1 MNFFKKSLSL
11 AGLFLSLMSSASADN
26 QYGLK
31 DNIQDGVILHC
42 FDWTAAQIEA
52 EITNIA
58 QAGFSAVQL
67 SPVHQR
73 EGASAW
79 YMAYQPYDFYI
90 GNSIATTESL
100 TSLCTAAHNVGVKV
114 IVDVIA
120 NHTNGNLQYV
130 ADRLKVSS
138 LYHND
143 PTTLSDIDYSSR
155 YSITHDDMGIQDLA
169 TETEAVQTIIKAYIA
184 ELKACGVDGIRFD
197 AAKHIG
203 LPSEGDNFWANV
215 PDKAMYNYGEILDS
229 TGGDDTK
236 LFPEYQKYISITD
249 NKYGNGLADS
259 FSSGSVP
266 SSIGVFNQRGASSA
280 KLVYWGESH
289 DTYSNDNGESKYK
302 SQNSIDRAYAIAAGN
317 NGATALYFSR
327 PSETQKDKIKMG
339 VKGSTHFTSPEVA
352 EVNHC
357 HNLCAGEPNYYVH
370 ASQVGAQVRNS
381 GCIMA
386 TGNGQAQDVSFANG
400 DGKGGWLTPGTYT
413 DKVAGGQFTVTTSTI
428 SGHVGSTGI
437 AVIYNAV
444 ATPQVTFSP
453 NGGSFSETLQ
463 VTATLSNAT
472 SGTYSVNGGAAQ
484 SISASGATFTLGQD
498 DATTYTVT
506 WTATDGSQQNS
517 GSVVYNKITP
527 YIPSVTTDEI
537 SCFLETSAESVSI
550 WVWDATNKTNYTGG
564 AWATKPNMELMGV
577 SAEGKNIFKWTYDG
591 ELTAIPEKVIFVP
604 DGAQS
609 ADLNFTNHGYYIGS
623 AVDHVVSP
631 SETPV
636 ATYALVCADATAK
649 QGETVTLSLNLTT
662 ENLNPVGLQCLIT
675 LPEGVTSGDD
685 GLTNLQA
692 SADRINGHT
701 IQSSRTQ
708 TGYALTL
715 LDEANAALKGNSG
728 AIATFDV
735 VVSSTATVGDLLVSV
750 SDLTLTAIGS
760 DSKVQTYYQSDA
772 ATSRLTVTKADEQYS
787 EQIKALKGRVK
798 VAQDLYD
805 NSTEGTAVGQYEA
818 GSRDALLDVI
828 TEVNG
833 KISADMT
840 LEQIEQC
847 TRQINTAIDLF
858 ETKKV
863 TQEQIVDTDLS
874 LYTEAI
880 YVESAEARPGTQIT
894 LSVMLKNQTFAV
906 SAYQT
911 DIFLPNGLT
920 VAKDDN
926 DEYEVNLSS
935 ERIAAGDVQSFAGN
949 VISSGA
955 VRLFFGAKTG
965 KLLSGTSG
973 QIATITVNVADT
985 VTPGNYA
992 IQVKNTTLNHNAA
1005 DGINVEERRVT
1016 DVITS
1021 HLTVSSYLP
1030 GDVNDDNTIDIIDLT
1045 YIEGYIL
1052 EYELPTFNLQAADL
1066 NGDLNITVTDWSILC
1081 NMICN
1086 TNSSQH
1092 AQARQEGSVE
1102 WFLPNALLCRNGE
1115 VEVSLGLTNHDA
1127 EVASYQFDL
1136 LLPQGISLTDV
1147 RTDRTRCTDQMVS
1160 FAKLA
1165 SGYTRLLVTSMSDA
1179 TLHGEEGTV
1188 LYLTLH
1194 ADAAIDEG
1202 HYQLMLDNSHLTHA
1216 GSSLQ
1221 SASAFAT
1228 LTVANEASIELLTD
1242 DMLNE
1247 AVIYDVNGLRR
1258 SGISQGVQI
1267 VRKADGTTQKVVSTR
1282 AK

>member
-58 QAGFSAVQL
+58 EAGFSAVQL

-73 EGASAW
+73 EGASSW

-143 PTTLSDIDYSSR
+143 PTTLNDIDYSSR

-169 TETEAVQTIIKAYIA
+169 TETEAVQAIIKAYIA

-215 PDKAMYNYGEILDS
+215 PDQAMYNYGEILDS

-236 LFPEYQKYISITD
+236 LFPEYQTYISITD

-259 FSSGSVP
+259 FSSGNVP
-266 SSIGVFNQRGASSA
+266 SSIGAFNQRGASSA

-339 VKGSTHFTSPEVA
+339 VKGSTHFTAPEVA

-357 HNLCAGEPNYYVH
+357 HNICAGEPNYYVH
-370 ASQVGAQVRNS
+370 ASLVGAQVRNS

-386 TGNGQAQDVSFANG
+386 TGSGQAQDVSFANG

-444 ATPQVTFSP
+444 ATPKVTFSP

-537 SCFLETSAESVSI
+537 SCFLETTAESVGI

-564 AWATKPNMELMGV
+564 VWATKPNMELMGV
-577 SAEGKNIFKWTYDG
+577 SVEGKNIFKWTYDG

-604 DGAQS
+604 DGKQT
-609 ADLNFTNHGYYIGS
+609 DNLNFTNHGYYIGS
-623 AVDHVVSP
+623 AVDHVVTP

-662 ENLNPVGLQCLIT
+662 ENLSPVGLQCLIT

-735 VVSSTATVGDLLVSV
+735 VVSSTATLGDLLVSV
-750 SDLTLTAIGS
+750 SELTLTAVDS
-760 DSKVQTYYQSDA
+760 DNKVQTYSKSDA
-772 ATSRLTVTKADEQYS
+772 ATSTLTVTEADNDYIELVDGVPYTNATNKAYS
-787 EQIKALKGRVK
+787 EIR
-798 VAQDLYD
+798 Y
-805 NSTEGTAVGQYEA
+805 
-818 GSRDALLDVI
+818 SR
-828 TEVNG
+828 
-833 KISADMT
+833 
-840 LEQIEQC
+840 
-847 TRQINTAIDLF
+847 
-858 ETKKV
+858 
-863 TQEQIVDTDLS
+863 
-874 LYTEAI
+874 
-880 YVESAEARPGTQIT
+880 
-894 LSVMLKNQTFAV
+894 
-906 SAYQT
+906 
-911 DIFLPNGLT
+911 IF
-920 VAKDDN
+920 
-926 DEYEVNLSS
+926 
-935 ERIAAGDVQSFAGN
+935 
-949 VISSGA
+949 
-955 VRLFFGAKTG
+955 
-965 KLLSGTSG
+965 
-973 QIATITVNVADT
+973 
-985 VTPGNYA
+985 
-992 IQVKNTTLNHNAA
+992 KNTSWQAL
-1005 DGINVEERRVT
+1005 V
-1016 DVITS
+1016 
-1021 HLTVSSYLP
+1021 LP
-1030 GDVNDDNTIDIIDLT
+1030 FSLDYEDWKDN
-1045 YIEGYIL
+1045 
-1052 EYELPTFNLQAADL
+1052 
-1066 NGDLNITVTDWSILC
+1066 
-1081 NMICN
+1081 
-1086 TNSSQH
+1086 
-1092 AQARQEGSVE
+1092 
-1102 WFLPNALLCRNGE
+1102 
-1115 VEVSLGLTNHDA
+1115 
-1127 EVASYQFDL
+1127 
-1136 LLPQGISLTDV
+1136 
-1147 RTDRTRCTDQMVS
+1147 
-1160 FAKLA
+1160 
-1165 SGYTRLLVTSMSDA
+1165 
-1179 TLHGEEGTV
+1179 
-1188 LYLTLH
+1188 
-1194 ADAAIDEG
+1194 
-1202 HYQLMLDNSHLTHA
+1202 
-1216 GSSLQ
+1216 
-1221 SASAFAT
+1221 
-1228 LTVANEASIELLTD
+1228 
-1242 DMLNE
+1242 
-1247 AVIYDVNGLRR
+1247 
-1258 SGISQGVQI
+1258 
-1267 VRKADGTTQKVVSTR
+1267 
-1282 AK
+1282 